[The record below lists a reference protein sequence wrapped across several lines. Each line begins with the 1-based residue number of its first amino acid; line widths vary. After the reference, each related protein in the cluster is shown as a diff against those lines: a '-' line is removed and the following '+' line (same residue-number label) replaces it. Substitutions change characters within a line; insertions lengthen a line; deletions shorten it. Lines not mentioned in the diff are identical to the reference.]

1 METIT
6 LPPAAERT
14 RSEQEWQDLAL
25 LPTELP
31 YSDGEPMES
40 SWHVD
45 NSSLFKASYIAAAAQ
60 QGNPNDFFIGTNM
73 FVYYSLLQVRNQ
85 DYKGPDIFIVK
96 NVDGSRSR
104 LYWATWD
111 EDGRFPDVIVELLS
125 PSTEENDLGFKK
137 KLYEQTFKT
146 PEYFCA
152 DADVERL
159 LGWRLSKRTKKYQ
172 PIQPDERGWLW
183 SAQLELW
190 LGCWHGMYMNDERTW
205 LRLYHPDGSLV
216 LLSEEAERQRAEAE
230 RQRAEA
236 ERQRAEAERQ
246 RAENAEQRAEIEYK
260 RAERAT
266 HRIAELQAELER
278 LRGNGGAY

>member
-1 METIT
+1 MEMETIT
-6 LPPAAERT
+6 LPSPPVATAERT
-14 RSEQEWQDLAL
+14 RSEQEWQDLAR

-60 QGNPNDFFIGTNM
+60 QGHSNDVFIGTNM

-137 KLYEQTFKT
+137 TLYEQTFKT

-190 LGCWHGMYMNDERTW
+190 LGRWHGRYMNDERTW

-216 LLSEEAERQRAEAE
+216 LLPEEAERQRAEAE
-230 RQRAEA
+230 HQRAEH
-236 ERQRAEAERQ
+236 
-246 RAENAEQRAEIEYK
+246 AEQRAEIEYK

-278 LRGNGGAY
+278 LRGNGGTY